1 MTLPGYL
8 LVFGES
14 GAGVTEEEFGDWYD
28 NEHVPLRVAIPAFQS
43 WARWKAV
50 DDQKPTWA
58 ATYDLTTYRDTLQP
72 PYTTLAETRSDR
84 EKRILRDLE
93 TLERRTYEAYE
104 GNEKFPKSELL
115 AQGETA
121 KFLMIVSADVKP
133 EPELEAEFN
142 KWYDED
148 HVPIIS
154 RIPGWLRSRRF
165 VLKDWTRGGVEGSKD
180 QTPVPKWL
188 AVHEYTDLEW
198 RKDPASKSLFD
209 NEWTRRVNAEIIT
222 KKEIRIVTFHKKW
235 ERE

>member
-8 LVFGES
+8 LVFGEP
-14 GAGVTEEEFGDWYD
+14 GAGVTEDEFRDWYD

-58 ATYDLTTYRDTLQP
+58 ATYDLTTYHDTLQP

-84 EKRILRDLE
+84 EKQVLKNVD

-104 GNEKFPKSELL
+104 GNDKYPKSALL
-115 AQGETA
+115 FDPGDHN
-121 KFLMIVSADVKP
+121 KFLQIVSADVKP
-133 EPELEAEFN
+133 ELEEEFN

-148 HVPIIS
+148 HIPKIAT
-154 RIPGWLRSRRF
+154 IPGWVRSRRF

-188 AVHEYTDLEW
+188 AVHEYVDLEW
-198 RKDPASKSLFD
+198 QKDPESKKMFD
-209 NEWTRRVNAEIIT
+209 NEWTRRINAEVIT
-222 KKEIRIVTFHKKW
+222 KKEMRIVSFYRDWK
-235 ERE
+235 RE